1 MSTGNA
7 QGGLGGESTRGIRD
21 TRMIEKAIR
30 ERWPIPEGKR
40 PAIAQMLCDVAE
52 SKDASDRGKIAAA
65 KALIEI
71 DKLNMEQERRDL
83 AIPEYHSHAVSVVE
97 IVEDTNWYGRNP
109 AQNDPP
115 PEGDGA
121 SGGSPVEPG
130 SV

>member
-83 AIPEYHSHAVSVVE
+83 EIPEYHVQRVEVVSPDQLTDE
-97 IVEDTNWYGRNP
+97 QLASIAAGGSQRTD
-109 AQNDPP
+109 AQ
-115 PEGDGA
+115 A
-121 SGGSPVEPG
+121 SGA
-130 SV
+130 